1 MNEFSALN
9 FGENLKKLRNE
20 HGLSM
25 DSFCLAFN
33 EKYDAKLNK
42 STVSRYENGSQE
54 PIMSTAIKMAE
65 FFSVDVSNLLYGK
78 ISSKAHRIPVLGD
91 VAAGIPIE
99 MIEDIIDYEE
109 IPANW
114 GNKEDFFCLQIKGD
128 SMSPVFVDGDTVI
141 VRKQESADT
150 GDSVI
155 AMINGDEATIKR
167 LKRTEDGIILIPNNP
182 QYLPMTYSNDQI
194 KTLPVRIL
202 GKVVELRRKF

>member
-1 MNEFSALN
+1 MNFAEVIKRERRKRNYTQQELADALHVSASTVGMWEQDSRVPKLEKLEEIADFFN
-9 FGENLKKLRNE
+9 INLDELR
-20 HGLSM
+20 GQDSM
-25 DSFCLAFN
+25 DIR
-33 EKYDAKLNK
+33 K
-42 STVSRYENGSQE
+42 G
-54 PIMSTAIKMAE
+54 I
-65 FFSVDVSNLLYGK
+65 
-78 ISSKAHRIPVLGD
+78 RIPVLGS
-91 VAAGIPIE
+91 VRAGIPLE
-99 MIEDIIDYEE
+99 AIEDIVDYEE
-109 IPANW
+109 IPEVMARN
-114 GNKEDFFCLQIKGD
+114 GEYFGLLVKGD

-141 VRKQESADT
+141 VRKQDSADT